1 VNLYDQYFS
10 VVLTVQK
17 IGEGLI
23 SLNRSAEGAIRVVD
37 SIQDVLSLLKEL
49 KAEEAAGGVTPK
61 IVLVEDA
68 GTTTLAPVLSRLSG
82 VVCTS
87 GALGSHLAIVTREF
101 EIPALMGTDIPFDK
115 RLAGKRVRIEPLEG
129 TTGALFLLDD

>member
-1 VNLYDQYFS
+1 MKQ
-10 VVLTVQK
+10 

-23 SLNRSAEGAIRVVD
+23 SLQKPAQGVLRVIN
-37 SIQDVLSLLKEL
+37 SIEDVLRLLKEF
-49 KAEEAAGGVTPK
+49 KTEELSGEIEDK

-68 GTTTLAPVLSRLSG
+68 GTTTLAPVLSRLKG

-101 EIPALMGTDIPFDK
+101 GIPALMGTKINYS
-115 RLAGKRVRIEPLEG
+115 GKLDAQMVRIEPRDES
-129 TTGALFLLDD
+129 TGIFLIEDV

>member
-1 VNLYDQYFS
+1 MKQ
-10 VVLTVQK
+10 

-23 SLNRSAEGAIRVVD
+23 SLNKGAEGILREIK
-37 SIQDVLSLLKEL
+37 SIQDVLTLLKEF
-49 KAEEAAGGVTPK
+49 KASEQEGTVEET

-68 GTTTLAPVLSRLSG
+68 GTTTLAPVLSRLKG

-101 EIPALMGTDIPFDK
+101 GIPALMGTSLDYEGD
-115 RLAGKRVRIEPLEG
+115 LTNQRVRIEPREG
-129 TTGALFLLDD
+129 TAGVLLLSET

>member
-1 VNLYDQYFS
+1 VIFLKQ
-10 VVLTVQK
+10 

-23 SLNRSAEGAIRVVD
+23 SLNKTAEGILHVIH
-37 SIQDVLSLLKEL
+37 SIDDVLNLLKEF
-49 KAEEAAGGVTPK
+49 KKHSDDSEIDRK

-68 GTTTLAPVLSRLSG
+68 GTTTLAPVLSRLQG

-101 EIPALMGTDIPFDK
+101 SIPALMGTKLSYDGE
-115 RLAGKRVRIEPLEG
+115 LAGQRVRIEPRDG
-129 TTGALFLLDD
+129 MSGVLLLIEK

>member
-1 VNLYDQYFS
+1 MKQ
-10 VVLTVQK
+10 

-23 SLNRSAEGAIRVVD
+23 SLNKSAEGILRVIT
-37 SIQDVLSLLKEL
+37 SIQDVLTLLKEL
-49 KAEEAAGGVTPK
+49 KAEEEQAVTDPK

-68 GTTTLAPVLSRLSG
+68 GTTTLAPVLSRLQG

-101 EIPALMGTDIPFDK
+101 GIPALMGTKIDYEDK
-115 RLAGKRVRIEPLEG
+115 LANQRVRIEPSEGNSGVLLLLEK
-129 TTGALFLLDD
+129 

>member
-1 VNLYDQYFS
+1 MKQ
-10 VVLTVQK
+10 

-23 SLNRSAEGAIRVVD
+23 SLQKEAQGSLRVIN
-37 SIQDVLSLLKEL
+37 SIQDVLTLLKEF
-49 KAEEAAGGVTPK
+49 KDEEMSGITGSK

-68 GTTTLAPVLSRLSG
+68 GTTTLAPVLSRLKG

-101 EIPALMGTDIPFDK
+101 GIPALMGTKIEYDGDLDNQI
-115 RLAGKRVRIEPLEG
+115 VRITPGDG
-129 TTGALFLLDD
+129 TTGFLLIKET

>member
-1 VNLYDQYFS
+1 MK
-10 VVLTVQK
+10 K

-23 SLNRSAEGAIRVVD
+23 TLNRTAEGELRVIT
-37 SIQDVLSLLKEL
+37 SIQDVLTLLKEL
-49 KAEEAAGGVTPK
+49 KAQPAGNPGRK

-68 GTTTLAPVLSRLSG
+68 GTTTLAPVLSKLGG

-101 EIPALMGTDIPFDK
+101 EIPALMGTKIQYK
-115 RLAGKRVRIEPLEG
+115 GNLNNRRVRIQPGAG
-129 TTGALFLLDD
+129 TTGDFYLLDE

>member
-1 VNLYDQYFS
+1 MKQ
-10 VVLTVQK
+10 

-23 SLNRSAEGAIRVVD
+23 TLQKPAQGALRIIT
-37 SIQDVLSLLKEL
+37 SIEDVLTLLREF
-49 KAEEAAGGVTPK
+49 KAEETSGEAGDK

-68 GTTTLAPVLSRLSG
+68 GTTTLAPVLSRLKG

-101 EIPALMGTDIPFDK
+101 GIPALMGTKITHEGNLDNHV
-115 RLAGKRVRIEPLEG
+115 VRIEPGDG
-129 TTGALFLLDD
+129 TTGLFLLEE

>member
-1 VNLYDQYFS
+1 MKQ
-10 VVLTVQK
+10 

-23 SLNRSAEGAIRVVD
+23 SLKKSAQGTLRVIN
-37 SIQDVLSLLKEL
+37 SIDDVLSLLREF
-49 KAEEAAGGVTPK
+49 KAEETSGTVGNK

-68 GTTTLAPVLSRLSG
+68 GTTTLAPVLSRLKG

-101 EIPALMGTDIPFDK
+101 GIPALMGTKIVFDGELSTQQVK
-115 RLAGKRVRIEPLEG
+115 IEPGEEPKGL
-129 TTGALFLLDD
+129 LFIEE

>member
-1 VNLYDQYFS
+1 LKQ
-10 VVLTVQK
+10 

-23 SLNRSAEGAIRVVD
+23 SLQKSAQGALRVVN
-37 SIQDVLSLLKEL
+37 SIDDVLSLLREYKV
-49 KAEEAAGGVTPK
+49 EETSGTVEDK

-68 GTTTLAPVLSRLSG
+68 GTTTLAPVLSRLKG

-101 EIPALMGTDIPFDK
+101 GIPALMGT
-115 RLAGKRVRIEPLEG
+115 RIDYEGTLETQIVQIKPGEG
-129 TTGALFLLDD
+129 TTGYLLIEEP

>member
-1 VNLYDQYFS
+1 MKQ
-10 VVLTVQK
+10 

-23 SLNRSAEGAIRVVD
+23 SLQKSAQGSLRVIN
-37 SIQDVLSLLKEL
+37 SIDNVLTLLREFKS
-49 KAEEAAGGVTPK
+49 EETSGLVGDK

-68 GTTTLAPVLSRLSG
+68 GTTTLAPVLSRLKG

-101 EIPALMGTDIPFDK
+101 GIPALMGTKINYEGTLDTQIVQIKPGD
-115 RLAGKRVRIEPLEG
+115 G
-129 TTGALFLLDD
+129 TTGYLLIEEP

>member
-1 VNLYDQYFS
+1 MKQ
-10 VVLTVQK
+10 

-23 SLNRSAEGAIRVVD
+23 SLNKSAEGILRVIT
-37 SIQDVLSLLKEL
+37 SIQDVLTLLKEI
-49 KAEEAAGGVTPK
+49 KAEEEKATVDPK

-68 GTTTLAPVLSRLSG
+68 GTTTLAPVLSRLKG

-101 EIPALMGTDIPFDK
+101 GIPALMGTKIEFKDELENQK
-115 RLAGKRVRIEPLEG
+115 VRIEPSEGNSGVLLLLEK
-129 TTGALFLLDD
+129 

>member
-1 VNLYDQYFS
+1 MKQ
-10 VVLTVQK
+10 

-23 SLNRSAEGAIRVVD
+23 SLNKSAEGILRVIT
-37 SIQDVLSLLKEL
+37 SIQDVLTLLKEF
-49 KAEEAAGGVTPK
+49 KAEEEQANTDPK

-68 GTTTLAPVLSRLSG
+68 GTTTLAPVLSRLQG

-101 EIPALMGTDIPFDK
+101 GIPALMGTKIDYKDE
-115 RLAGKRVRIEPLEG
+115 LTNQRVRIEPSKGNSGILLLLEK
-129 TTGALFLLDD
+129 

>member
-1 VNLYDQYFS
+1 MIFS
-10 VVLTVQK
+10 LKQ
-17 IGEGLI
+17 IGEGLL
-23 SLNRSAEGAIRVVD
+23 SLNKSAEGILCEIN

-49 KAEEAAGGVTPK
+49 KGEEERGTLEPK

-68 GTTTLAPVLSRLSG
+68 GTTTLAPVLSNLKG

-101 EIPALMGTDIPFDK
+101 GIPALMGTTLDYDGE
-115 RLAGKRVRIEPLEG
+115 LANQRVRIEPREG
-129 TTGALFLLDD
+129 TSGVLLLIET